1 MSIPRFASP
10 RKMPKIFIS
19 VLTVAG
25 IVLFL
30 ATTAGAYAQG
40 GGTEGVPAQPNQPTG
55 TAIWM
60 GMMDVEWNEAPGA
73 ETYEV
78 QYFNMSDWV
87 DLPGNGIRIAFY
99 GAGAVVRGLSHSR
112 SYTFR
117 VRAVNSHGASEWS
130 EYGWVPQT
138 DGPRAWVDIPEPTNV
153 PATGKPRFNGSLTVG
168 DLGTVDTS
176 SISDENGLGRVR
188 FYYQWISSDGTT
200 DTDIAGATGRS
211 YTLTEADEGR
221 TLKVRV
227 WFTDRH
233 GFPESLIKTAKS
245 NHFATGVPTINGEA
259 WVGET
264 LTADTADIQD
274 EDGLTD
280 VEYEYQWVFVGR
292 RGNENIEGATNATY
306 TLTEPYLSKAIR
318 VRVTFTDD
326 IGNEESLISEGT
338 AEVTW
343 RPDNPATGAPTI
355 GGTPEVLQELT
366 AHTSSIGDEDG
377 LDNVS
382 FEYQWVAIHGGGETD
397 IPGATKANY
406 TLVSADRYKTIKVR
420 VSFTDDGG
428 HGESLT
434 SAATELVTCPSRPTP
449 TDIAVTAVPIVVT
462 SSEEEYFVLYA
473 SHEVNGSTSEYPV
486 LVKLGEDGSTTLTEY
501 VQALPAD
508 RYRVE
513 KYLVANPGDVDGDCV
528 DDITELGD
536 PAGMNPVNPASAVDL
551 SDGAV
556 AIPDRETFETLAFA
570 PVGSRPRIK
579 FALANMDADRPSLYF
594 SNTDKHRV
602 HPSLVNSL
610 GISGRGVIYGTLVYE
625 PEVLAP
631 GGTPGVYRYWIR
643 QHSISSFSVTE
654 RVHTLLAA
662 SLPVLEDNLALWINN
677 ATLPGLQAEL
687 PLYRASRVALVFD
700 DDIYS
705 GTTYQALNQ
714 GEGYGLLRQMDPD
727 DRPRSRDVVIYEA
740 LPNELP
746 RVAGIISTVPQT
758 PLSHVNL
765 RALQDSIPNA
775 FIADAL
781 EDDTVSGLIGSHIY
795 YAVTDSGYTVR
806 AATQAEVEAHYAS
819 SRPVETQTPERDL
832 TVTTITPLSDIDF
845 DDWDVFGVKAAN
857 VAVLGTLGF
866 PSGTV
871 PDGFAVP
878 FYFYDEFMKHN
889 GFYDDI
895 EEMLAD
901 QDFQTA
907 YDTKVDE
914 LKKLRKK
921 IKKGDTPQWMED
933 ALTTMHAT
941 YPEEQSLRYRSSTNN
956 EDLPG
961 FNGAGLYDSKTQ
973 HPEETEEDGISKSL
987 KQVYAS
993 LWNFGAFIERDFHRI
1008 DHMAAA
1014 MGVLVHPNYSDE
1026 QVNGVAVSVD
1036 PAYGTEGAYVNS
1048 QIGEDLV
1055 TNPEAHSVPEEVLL
1069 NSDGTYTVVALSNQ
1083 VPRGQLLMT
1092 EDQLSQLR
1100 RHLETIHERFTEL
1113 YGVEDEE
1120 QFAIEIEFKITN
1132 QGSLAIKQARPW
1144 IFSEPLSGIDTD
1156 HRTDGDTSLTGR
1168 FESAPA
1174 THSGRPFTVR
1184 LRFSE
1189 GITSPYLDLMD
1200 HGVKVTNGDVTKA
1213 GREDS
1218 RDDLW
1223 EITIDP
1229 DPSADV
1235 TLVLVNNIPCTV
1247 QGAICTYDGRRL
1259 SNRLEHTVESQLLAC
1274 TRRSGPN
1281 VKWPI
1286 DPPAV
1291 PCQTRGT
1298 ALWAGIVD
1306 LEWDEVPGADGYE
1319 VQYYRSSTWIDLPG
1333 EDIEITY
1340 YGAGAVVKGLPH
1352 STSYEFRV
1360 RAANSHG
1367 ESEWSGSWSLP
1378 QTGNLGSWAGVPEPV
1393 NSAATGTPTIG
1404 GTFQVGETLTA
1415 DVSGISD
1422 ENGLERVKFH
1432 YQWISSDGTTDTD
1445 INGATEASYTLLG
1458 DEAGDTIKVRVS
1470 FVDRHGF
1477 SESLISDPVG
1487 TVVRMPATGAP
1498 TITGIVRI
1506 GETLIVDTSN
1516 IADEDGLDNA
1526 TFSYHWI
1533 RNDGTTDSDIA
1544 NATSSTYTLSD
1555 DDEGKTIKVRVSLT
1569 DDAGN
1574 EETLTSEATALV
1586 EARANNSSTGAPTVS
1601 GTLRVGESL
1610 TADTSGIADED
1621 GLESVTFSYQWLAGD
1636 GASETDIAG
1645 ATSVTH
1651 TLSDDDK
1658 GKTVKVRVSF
1668 NDDAGNEETL
1678 ASGATAAV
1686 GAAAEEVVWES
1697 ELTVGRV
1704 PNAFPDALGYSSS
1717 GDLGGTLS
1725 PDHFEIDGSVYSVQ
1739 FLLRFAGGLWLGI
1752 DRELPVEF
1760 TLLAGES
1767 IYEGSQSR
1775 APVTGSGSGGYWW
1788 PSSISEW
1795 SVDESVQVNLSI
1807 QPQEPVGSREKAPL
1821 IVNLRDIPSGHDG
1834 QSTFT
1839 FELRFSEEPEPDFSY
1854 KTLRDSAFT
1863 VTGGSVENARRLN
1876 KPSNIRWEI
1885 TVRPD
1890 GNGEVAIILPAT
1902 TDCEAGGAICTED
1915 GRMLFNRIELTVGG
1929 PGG

>member
-1 MSIPRFASP
+1 MQA
-10 RKMPKIFIS
+10 
-19 VLTVAG
+19 
-25 IVLFL
+25 
-30 ATTAGAYAQG
+30 
-40 GGTEGVPAQPNQPTG
+40 
-55 TAIWM
+55 
-60 GMMDVEWNEAPGA
+60 
-73 ETYEV
+73 
-78 QYFNMSDWV
+78 
-87 DLPGNGIRIAFY
+87 
-99 GAGAVVRGLSHSR
+99 
-112 SYTFR
+112 
-117 VRAVNSHGASEWS
+117 
-130 EYGWVPQT
+130 
-138 DGPRAWVDIPEPTNV
+138 
-153 PATGKPRFNGSLTVG
+153 
-168 DLGTVDTS
+168 
-176 SISDENGLGRVR
+176 
-188 FYYQWISSDGTT
+188 
-200 DTDIAGATGRS
+200 
-211 YTLTEADEGR
+211 
-221 TLKVRV
+221 
-227 WFTDRH
+227 
-233 GFPESLIKTAKS
+233 
-245 NHFATGVPTINGEA
+245 
-259 WVGET
+259 
-264 LTADTADIQD
+264 
-274 EDGLTD
+274 
-280 VEYEYQWVFVGR
+280 
-292 RGNENIEGATNATY
+292 
-306 TLTEPYLSKAIR
+306 
-318 VRVTFTDD
+318 
-326 IGNEESLISEGT
+326 
-338 AEVTW
+338 
-343 RPDNPATGAPTI
+343 
-355 GGTPEVLQELT
+355 LT

-382 FEYQWVAIHGGGETD
+382 FEYQWVAIHSGVETD

-406 TLVSADRYKTIKVR
+406 TLVAADRYKTIKVR
-420 VSFTDDGG
+420 VSFTDDVG

-434 SAATELVTCPSRPTP
+434 SAATEVVTCFSPPTP

-473 SHEVNGSTSEYPV
+473 SHEVNGSTLEYPV

-536 PAGMNPVNPASAVDL
+536 PAGMNPVNPAGAVDL

-556 AIPDRETFETLAFA
+556 AIPDRETFETLAYA
-570 PVGSRPRIK
+570 PVGSRPPIK
-579 FALANMDADRPSLYF
+579 FVLANMDADRPSLYF

-602 HPSLVNSL
+602 HSSLVNSL
-610 GISGRGVIYGTLVYE
+610 GISGQGVIYGTLVYE

-643 QHSISSFSVTE
+643 NHSISSFSVME

-662 SLPVLEDNLALWINN
+662 SLPFLEDNLALWINN

-705 GTTYQALNQ
+705 GNTYQALNQ

-775 FIADAL
+775 FIAGAL

-819 SRPVETQTPERDL
+819 SRPAEVQTPQRDL

-901 QDFQTA
+901 QDFQTG

-941 YPEEQSLRYRSSTNN
+941 YPEGQSLRYRSSTNN

-1083 VPRGQLLMT
+1083 VPSGQLLMT

-1100 RHLETIHERFTEL
+1100 RHLETIQERFTEL

-1120 QFAIEIEFKITN
+1120 QFAMEIEFKITN

-1156 HRTDGDTSLTGR
+1156 HRPDGDTSLTGR

-1200 HGVKVTNGDVTKA
+1200 HGIKVTNGDVTQA
-1213 GREDS
+1213 IREDS

-1229 DPSADV
+1229 DPRADV

-1259 SNRLEHTVESQLLAC
+1259 SNRLEHTVESQSLAC

-1291 PCQTRGT
+1291 PCQTRWT

-1306 LEWDEVPGADGYE
+1306 LEWDEVPGADGYG

-1333 EDIEITY
+1333 EDIHITY

-1378 QTGNLGSWAGVPEPV
+1378 QTGNLGAWAGVPEPV
-1393 NSAATGTPTIG
+1393 NSAATGTPTIS

-1415 DVSGISD
+1415 DLSGISD

-1477 SESLISDPVG
+1477 SESLTSPPPGPSRPYGLTPLPRAD
-1487 TVVRMPATGAP
+1487 TVVLNWESPMNFPYLYDYQVLRNRPELGETEPIVYVDTGTSETTYADTDVEPGVLYVYRVKAANFFARISKASEPVEIRTPAWTNSPATGQP
-1498 TITGIVRI
+1498 TISGTARV
-1506 GETLIVDTSN
+1506 GETLTADTSG
-1516 IADEDGLDNA
+1516 IADEDGLTNA
-1526 TFSYHWI
+1526 AFSYQWLSG
-1533 RNDGTTDSDIA
+1533 DGASETDIA
-1544 NATSSTYTLSD
+1544 GATSLTYTLSD
-1555 DDEGKTIKVRVSLT
+1555 DEEGKTVKVRVSFT

-1574 EETLTSEATALV
+1574 AETLRSEATALV
-1586 EARANNSSTGAPTVS
+1586 EARANNPSTGAPTVS
-1601 GTLRVGESL
+1601 GTARVGERL

-1645 ATSVTH
+1645 ATSLTY
-1651 TLSDDDK
+1651 TLSDDDE

-1668 NDDAGNEETL
+1668 TDDAGNEETL
-1678 ASGATAAV
+1678 TSEATDAV

-1704 PNAFPDALGYSSS
+1704 PNVFPDALGYSSS

-1767 IYEGSQSR
+1767 VYEGSESKV
-1775 APVTGSGSGGYWW
+1775 PVTGSGSGGYWW
-1788 PSSISEW
+1788 PSAISEW
-1795 SVDESVQVNLSI
+1795 SEDESVQVSLTI
-1807 QPQEPVGSREKAPL
+1807 QPQEPMGSREKAPL
-1821 IVNLRDIPSGHDG
+1821 IANLRDIPSGHDG
-1834 QSTFT
+1834 QTAFT

-1885 TVRPD
+1885 TVRPH

-1929 PGG
+1929 PVG

>member
-1 MSIPRFASP
+1 MQVEVSERSFEDAIEACLLQNGERLIGEERGSYLDPTPGGYRKRTSVDYDRALCLIPEDVLDFVLVTQPQEWKRLSQHHGAAVEEQFLKRLASEIARRGSLDVLRHGVRDMGCRF
-10 RKMPKIFIS
+10 R
-19 VLTVAG
+19 
-25 IVLFL
+25 L
-30 ATTAGAYAQG
+30 AYFRPSSGL
-40 GGTEGVPAQPNQPTG
+40 N
-55 TAIWM
+55 
-60 GMMDVEWNEAPGA
+60 D
-73 ETYEV
+73 ET
-78 QYFNMSDWV
+78 QR
-87 DLPGNGIRIAFY
+87 LHRGNVFS
-99 GAGAVVRGLSHSR
+99 VVRQLHYCER
-112 SYTFR
+112 
-117 VRAVNSHGASEWS
+117 N
-130 EYGWVPQT
+130 
-138 DGPRAWVDIPEPTNV
+138 N
-153 PATGKPRFNGSLTVG
+153 KSL
-168 DLGTVDTS
+168 DL
-176 SISDENGLGRVR
+176 
-188 FYYQWISSDGTT
+188 
-200 DTDIAGATGRS
+200 
-211 YTLTEADEGR
+211 
-221 TLKVRV
+221 
-227 WFTDRH
+227 
-233 GFPESLIKTAKS
+233 
-245 NHFATGVPTINGEA
+245 
-259 WVGET
+259 GET

-382 FEYQWVAIHGGGETD
+382 FEYQWVAIDGGGETD

-677 ATLPGLQAEL
+677 GTLPGLQAEL

-871 PDGFAVP
+871 PEGFAVP

-1229 DPSADV
+1229 DPRADV

-1259 SNRLEHTVESQLLAC
+1259 SNRLEHTIKGYL
-1274 TRRSGPN
+1274 N
-1281 VKWPI
+1281 N
-1286 DPPAV
+1286 PA
-1291 PCQTRGT
+1291 T
-1298 ALWAGIVD
+1298 
-1306 LEWDEVPGADGYE
+1306 
-1319 VQYYRSSTWIDLPG
+1319 
-1333 EDIEITY
+1333 
-1340 YGAGAVVKGLPH
+1340 GLP
-1352 STSYEFRV
+1352 SIS
-1360 RAANSHG
+1360 
-1367 ESEWSGSWSLP
+1367 
-1378 QTGNLGSWAGVPEPV
+1378 
-1393 NSAATGTPTIG
+1393 GTP
-1404 GTFQVGETLTA
+1404 QVGEALTA
-1415 DVSGISD
+1415 DTSGID
-1422 ENGLERVKFH
+1422 
-1432 YQWISSDGTTDTD
+1432 DG
-1445 INGATEASYTLLG
+1445 
-1458 DEAGDTIKVRVS
+1458 
-1470 FVDRHGF
+1470 
-1477 SESLISDPVG
+1477 
-1487 TVVRMPATGAP
+1487 
-1498 TITGIVRI
+1498 
-1506 GETLIVDTSN
+1506 
-1516 IADEDGLDNA
+1516 DGLTNA
-1526 TFSYHWI
+1526 TFGYQWI
-1533 RNDGTTDSDIA
+1533 RNDGTTDSDIQD
-1544 NATSSTYTLSD
+1544 ATASTYTLTS
-1555 DDEGKTIKVRVSLT
+1555 DDEGMAIKVRVSFTDDAGNSETLTSAPLTSGALVVSSQPTGLTAMVSERTVVLRWNPPAEFRFLIQYQILRQRPEAGEAEPVAYIDTRTAETTHTDRDVEPGVLYLYRVKAVNLRGLSGEASQPVQIRTPRLTPVVNMPATGQPTIGGTPQVSETLTADTGGIADADGLDNVSYSYQWLADDAEISGATASGYTLADSDGGKAIKVTVSFT

-1574 EETLTSEATALV
+1574 EETLTSEATAAI
-1586 EARANNSSTGAPTVS
+1586 EARANNPATGAPTVS
-1601 GTLRVGESL
+1601 GTARVGETL

-1651 TLSDDDK
+1651 TLSDDEE

-1668 NDDAGNEETL
+1668 TDDAGNEETL
-1678 ASGATAAV
+1678 ASEATDAV
-1686 GAAAEEVVWES
+1686 GAAAGEVVWES
-1697 ELTVGRV
+1697 ELTVGRELHV
-1704 PNAFPDALGYSSS
+1704 FPDALGYSIS
-1717 GDLGGTLS
+1717 GDLGGNLS

-1739 FLLRFAGGLWLGI
+1739 FLLHFAEGLWLGI

-1767 IYEGSQSR
+1767 SYEGSESK

-1795 SVDESVQVNLSI
+1795 SEDESVQVSLSI
-1807 QPQEPVGSREKAPL
+1807 QPQAPLGSREKAPL
-1821 IVNLRDIPSGHDG
+1821 IANLRDIPSGHDG

-1863 VTGGSVENARRLN
+1863 VTGGSVEIARRLN
-1876 KPSNIRWEI
+1876 KPSNIRWEV

-1890 GNGEVAIILPAT
+1890 GDGEVTIILPAT
-1902 TDCEAGGAICTED
+1902 TDCAAEGAICAED
-1915 GRMLFNRIELTVGG
+1915 GRMLFNRIELTVAG
-1929 PGG
+1929 PDG